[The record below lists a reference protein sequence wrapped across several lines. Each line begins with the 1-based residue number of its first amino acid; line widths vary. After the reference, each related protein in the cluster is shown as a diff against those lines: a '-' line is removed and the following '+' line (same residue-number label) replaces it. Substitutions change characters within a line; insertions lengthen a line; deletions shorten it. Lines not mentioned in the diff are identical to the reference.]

1 LLQEG
6 GQGLSKQWKNIMA
19 IGIGAAIGTS
29 SRYWLNL
36 LTLETGFPFG
46 TIIENLFGSLL
57 LGFLTAWF
65 LVFIPKDWLKTGL
78 GVGLC
83 GGFTTM
89 STLAADATFLYHTY
103 TPFESA
109 MYVLGSMLGGISFA
123 LFGYRLGTILAKKA
137 KQRHKGVNLG

>member
-1 LLQEG
+1 MS
-6 GQGLSKQWKNIMA
+6 SKWKNLIA
-19 IGIGAAIGTS
+19 IGIGAAIGTI

-36 LTLETGFPFG
+36 LTLETGYPFG
-46 TIIENLFGSLL
+46 TIIENLFGSFL

-65 LVFIPKDWLKTGL
+65 LVFVPKEWVKTGL

-89 STLAADATFLYHTY
+89 STLAADSTFLFLTY

-109 MYVLGSMLGGISFA
+109 IYVLGSMLGGISLAFI
-123 LFGYRLGTILAKKA
+123 GYLIGRFLAKKM
-137 KQRHKGVNLG
+137 KQRQTEVNPG

>member
-1 LLQEG
+1 MLLS
-6 GQGLSKQWKNIMA
+6 SKWKNLIA
-19 IGIGAAIGTS
+19 IGIGAAIGTI

-36 LTLETGFPFG
+36 LTLETGYPFG
-46 TIIENLFGSLL
+46 TIIENLFGSFL

-65 LVFIPKDWLKTGL
+65 LVFVPKEWVKTGL

-89 STLAADATFLYHTY
+89 STLAADSTFLFLTY

-109 MYVLGSMLGGISFA
+109 IYVLGSMLGGISLAFI
-123 LFGYRLGTILAKKA
+123 GYLIGRFLAKKM
-137 KQRHKGVNLG
+137 KQRQTEVNPG